1 MEPGRPRKKGHD
13 SKHII
18 EEPVQLNRSRK
29 LQRNTKQFPKRNQR
43 AQRDS
48 ERAPRAA
55 GAPRIPRKIEN
66 SSQKLKKGQ
75 GKIAKGT
82 PKVPTCI
89 LPYKTTHQQGHRRAQ
104 DPPGHVKASSQ
115 VGVLSRPDARF
126 RKVTKSRFQ
135 NMPFCRDRT
144 STTNNARL
152 GLNGLPAQNGHF

>member
-29 LQRNTKQFPKRNQR
+29 LQRNTKQSPKRNQR

-48 ERAPRAA
+48 ERAPKAA
-55 GAPRIPRKIEN
+55 EALRIPRKTEN
-66 SSQKLKKGQ
+66 SPQKLKKGQ

-104 DPPGHVKASSQ
+104 DPPDHVKASSQ

-144 STTNNARL
+144 STTNKARL

>member
-1 MEPGRPRKKGHD
+1 MEPGRPRIKGHD

-48 ERAPRAA
+48 ERAPKAA
-55 GAPRIPRKIEN
+55 EAPRIPRKTEN
-66 SSQKLKKGQ
+66 SPQKLKKGQ

-104 DPPGHVKASSQ
+104 EPQGHDKASSQ

-126 RKVTKSRFQ
+126 RKVRKSCFQ

-144 STTNNARL
+144 PTTKGSRL
-152 GLNGLPAQNGHF
+152 ALNGLPARGSHF

>member
-18 EEPVQLNRSRK
+18 EEPVHLNRSRK
-29 LQRNTKQFPKRNQR
+29 LQRNTKQFPKRN
-43 AQRDS
+43 QRDS

-66 SSQKLKKGQ
+66 SSQKPKKGQ

-89 LPYKTTHQQGHRRAQ
+89 LPHKTTHQQGHRRAQ
-104 DPPGHVKASSQ
+104 DPPGHDKASSQ

-144 STTNNARL
+144 STTKRHRL